1 MFLGSNDEEKK
12 FLFLI
17 STLMAVLVVEVSFS
31 NVSDI
36 ISKELTSTA
45 GIGLFI
51 VICGIYG
58 IVQYLILKAVTKKN
72 KETVRDIFHVSI
84 LNKAVI
90 IVQAV
95 LTAIIFFGVLQII
108 FTFSYYTSLLIAATT
123 ISYGVAAVVM
133 GILSYRLFSWFKLN
147 KSIIILLYGLASV
160 FITINALDTII
171 FFDTVLFGKQPIT
184 TPQSEVIFASGAPPG
199 TPMAAVTTIQTYSN
213 ILYFTLMWL
222 STAIVLRY
230 NIQRVGRIKFYILV
244 SLPLIYFLSYY
255 FTIYSTI
262 TPATPAPAGSDLLF
276 LILMFGYA
284 FIIGGFLIALAF
296 RSIAKAVHN
305 ASVVR
310 YYMLL
315 TAYGFVLFFTTASA
329 TILQAPY
336 PPYGLVSVSLVGIS
350 SFLVLSGLHY
360 SAVSLS
366 QDVNLRRSIK
376 KSTIK
381 ELKVLDSIGTAQMQ
395 QEIEKKVL
403 ITTKRNADVLAKNSG
418 IEPSLSDDEIKL
430 YVEEVLREL
439 KKLE

>member
-1 MFLGSNDEEKK
+1 MQVPHFLDIFLGSNDEEKK

-31 NVSDI
+31 NISDI
-36 ISKELTSTA
+36 ISKMLTSTA
-45 GIGLFI
+45 GIGLF
-51 VICGIYG
+51 VAMCGIYG
-58 IVQYLILKAVTKKN
+58 IIQYLILKAVTKKN
-72 KETVRDIFHVSI
+72 KQIVRDIFHVGI
-84 LNKAVI
+84 LNRAVI

-108 FTFSYYTSLLIAATT
+108 FTSSYYTSLLIAATT
-123 ISYGVAAVVM
+123 ISYGFAAVVM

-147 KSIIILLYGLASV
+147 KSLIILLYGLASI

-171 FFDTVLFGKQPIT
+171 FFDTVLLGKQPIT

-222 STAIVLRY
+222 STAIVLRF

-276 LILMFGYA
+276 QILMFGYA

-296 RSIAKAVHN
+296 RSIAKAVHDRI
-305 ASVVR
+305 VK

-360 SAVSLS
+360 SAVSVS
-366 QDVNLRRSIK
+366 QDVNLRAAVIRLQQKKLEEGKNQIK
-376 KSTIK
+376 KSYEQLLEGIK
-381 ELKVLDSIGTAQMQ
+381 KRQGHQID
-395 QEIEKKVL
+395 
-403 ITTKRNADVLAKNSG
+403 TK
-418 IEPSLSDDEIKL
+418 
-430 YVEEVLREL
+430 
-439 KKLE
+439 